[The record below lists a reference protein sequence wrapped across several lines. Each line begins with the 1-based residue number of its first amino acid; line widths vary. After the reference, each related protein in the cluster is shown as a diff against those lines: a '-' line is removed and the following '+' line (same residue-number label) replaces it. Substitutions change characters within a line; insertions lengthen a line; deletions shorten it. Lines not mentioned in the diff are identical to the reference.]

1 MSEKYRW
8 MQKALDLRVLIQPIQ
23 TAMAKQEQLSALK
36 QLWHWARNSGK
47 VDLPDYEVMKKQHIA
62 VSAALSGAMAEA
74 HSQFKAR
81 WEGEDKK
88 AGRCAPIMKDLL
100 TMSRF
105 YQGGQRGVVLS
116 VLPLRAQNAPRIRR

>member
-1 MSEKYRW
+1 M
-8 MQKALDLRVLIQPIQ
+8 
-23 TAMAKQEQLSALK
+23 
-36 QLWHWARNSGK
+36 QLWHWARISGK
-47 VDLPDYEVMKKQHIA
+47 VDLPTDFDEMKKQHIA

-100 TMSRF
+100 TKQPSLLP
-105 YQGGQRGVVLS
+105 GQRSLVLS
-116 VLPLRAQNAPRIRR
+116 VLPLRAEDAPRVRGGVNGQDSGEPWEN